1 MKRNSFAYRHI
12 GPKAVD
18 VDQMLSAIGVDSIDT
33 LIDQTVPAAIR
44 ATKELDLSEPMT
56 EAEFGAHITALGE
69 MNSVFKTYIGMGYH
83 PTVLPGVI
91 QRNILENPGWYT
103 AYTPYQAEIAQG
115 RLEALMNYQTMVVD
129 LTGMELGKC
138 VSSGRSHSCSRGYE
152 HVLWSY
158 ATCEEKSRCE

>member
-12 GPKAVD
+12 GPKAID
-18 VDQMLSAIGVDSIDT
+18 VDQMLSTIGVDSIDT

-44 ATKELDLSEPMT
+44 ADKELDLEPAMT
-56 EAEFGAHITALGE
+56 EAEFATHITALGE
-69 MNSVFKTYIGMGYH
+69 LNQVFKTYIGMGYH
-83 PTVLPGVI
+83 PTVLPGVV

-129 LTGMELGKC
+129 LTGMELSNA
-138 VSSGRSHSCSRGYE
+138 SSSIAPARLPLAIENGR
-152 HVLWSY
+152 LQ
-158 ATCEEKSRCE
+158 